1 MIGSSIG
8 LSPAEQKWLFSL
20 ELQYQQSPST
30 ENENKFM
37 QIEFLKCMENFHDK
51 SLFREYLAAVN
62 NGLNGISRKA
72 STKLKEME
80 RNKTSPYH
88 T

>member
-1 MIGSSIG
+1 
-8 LSPAEQKWLFSL
+8 
-20 ELQYQQSPST
+20 
-30 ENENKFM
+30 M
-37 QIEFLKCMENFHDK
+37 QIEFLKCMKNFHDK

-88 T
+88 TQEKTSGVTLKKNNKKEKERKGNDNSALNTCNK

>member
-1 MIGSSIG
+1 
-8 LSPAEQKWLFSL
+8 
-20 ELQYQQSPST
+20 
-30 ENENKFM
+30 M
-37 QIEFLKCMENFHDK
+37 QIEFLKCMKNFHDK
-51 SLFREYLAAVN
+51 SLFREYLAVVN

-88 T
+88 TQEKTSGVTIKKKIKKKKKRKRKKKEKAMITLH